1 MNNCEIIVDNFA
13 GGGGASTGIELAIGR
28 SVDIAINHDPNAV
41 AMHTTNHP
49 DTLHYCESVYEVR
62 PKVATA
68 GRRVGLAWFSPDC
81 RHFSKAKGAKPVEKA
96 IRGLAWIVIRWALDV
111 GPRVMMLENV
121 EEFKTWGPLIEIP
134 PKPDLPHEMIGSFIG
149 PVYPG
154 YSRPDPAHVGET
166 FRAFVD
172 MLTTGIPANHPA
184 LAECCEFLNIS
195 LDSEEAT
202 RLVNGLGYTVEYRE
216 LRACD
221 YGAPTIRKRF
231 FMVMRRDGQPIVWP
245 EATHGDP
252 KSPAVLAG
260 KLAPWRTAAE
270 CIDWSIPAPSIFGR
284 KKPLAENTLRR
295 IARGIQRFVIDCA
308 EPFIVKCNHTT
319 TKGQYDCFRGQ
330 SMAGP
335 LQTITKTH
343 GFAVA
348 VPHLTKFHTS
358 ATGQPVTEPVPTV
371 TAGTSRRPGGNGH
384 ALGIVE
390 AGLVPFL
397 AGNGG
402 SEYQAKPRPLDK
414 PAHTILKES
423 RACVVAP
430 VIARQF
436 GASVGHRADEPSAT
450 ITAGGGGKSQLV
462 VPTLI
467 QMGYGERPGQAPRVP
482 GLDKPLGTVVAGGGK
497 HAVVGAFLAKHYG
510 GNYTGPGV
518 GLDEPAHSVTTV
530 DHHALVTAQ
539 IVGVG
544 GRAGQSRPRD
554 VSEPLQTMTTKA
566 DAAMVTSHLIKLRG
580 TCRDGQTSDEPMP
593 TITAGGQH
601 VGEVKTTLAVEDY
614 DEERAQQV
622 LAFLQQYCGEDSTG
636 LVDIGGV
643 TYRIVDI
650 GMRMLQPH
658 ELYRAQGFPEWYIID
673 QDYRGVKYAKDKQVA
688 RCGNAVPPP
697 FAEALVRAN
706 LPEIC
711 SIEKN
716 VA

>member
-1 MNNCEIIVDNFA
+1 MRDSEIIVDNFA

-49 DTLHYCESVYEVR
+49 DTLHYCESVYSVR

-81 RHFSKAKGAKPVEKA
+81 RHFSKAKGARPVEKA
-96 IRGLAWIVIRWALDV
+96 IRGLAWIVLRWGLDV
-111 GPRVMMLENV
+111 EPRVMMLENV
-121 EEFKTWGPLIEIP
+121 EEFKTWGPL
-134 PKPDLPHEMIGSFIG
+134 LVAEM
-149 PVYPG
+149 
-154 YSRPDPAHVGET
+154 RPDPVRVGET
-166 FRAFVD
+166 FQAFVG
-172 MLTTGIPANHPA
+172 MLTTGIPVDHPA

-195 LDSEEAT
+195 LDSEDAA
-202 RLVNGLGYTVEYRE
+202 RLVKGLGYAVEYRE

-252 KSPAVLAG
+252 KSPAVISG

-270 CIDWSIPAPSIFGR
+270 CIDWSIPAPSIFDR
-284 KKPLAENTLRR
+284 KKPLAVNTLKR
-295 IARGIQRFVIDCA
+295 IARGIQRFVIDSA
-308 EPFIVKCNHTT
+308 SPFIVKCNHTT
-319 TKGQYDCFRGQ
+319 TRGKYDCFRVQ
-330 SMAGP
+330 ALDDP

-343 GFAVA
+343 GYAIA
-348 VPHLTKFHTS
+348 VPHLTKFRTG

-384 ALGIVE
+384 ALGLVE
-390 AGLVPFL
+390 AALTPFL

-402 SEYQAKPRPLDK
+402 SEYQAKPRPIDK

-462 VPTLI
+462 S
-467 QMGYGERPGQAPRVP
+467 
-482 GLDKPLGTVVAGGGK
+482 
-497 HAVVGAFLAKHYG
+497 AFLAKHYG
-510 GNYTGPGV
+510 GNYTGAGV
-518 GLDEPAHSVTTV
+518 GLNEPAHSVTTV

-566 DAAMVTSHLIKLRG
+566 DAAMVTSHLVKLRG
-580 TCRDGQTSDEPMP
+580 TCRDGQRTDAPMP

-601 VGEVKTTLAVEDY
+601 VGEVETTLAVEHY
-614 DEERAQQV
+614 DEQRAQQV
-622 LAFLQQYCGEDSTG
+622 LAFLKEYCGADCTG
-636 LVDIGGV
+636 LVKIAGV

-658 ELYRAQGFPEWYIID
+658 ELYRAQGFPEWYIVD

-706 LPEIC
+706 LPELC
-711 SIEKN
+711 QQKEM
-716 VA
+716 AA

>member
-1 MNNCEIIVDNFA
+1 MRESEIIVDNFA

-41 AMHTTNHP
+41 AMHATNHP
-49 DTLHYCESVYEVR
+49 DTLHYCESVYSVR

-121 EEFKTWGPLIEIP
+121 EEFKTWGPL
-134 PKPDLPHEMIGSFIG
+134 LAAEM
-149 PVYPG
+149 
-154 YSRPDPAHVGET
+154 RPDPARAGET
-166 FRAFVD
+166 FEAFIG
-172 MLTTGIPANHPA
+172 MLTTGISADHPA

-195 LDSEEAT
+195 LDSEDAA
-202 RLVNGLGYTVEYRE
+202 RLVNGLGYTAEYRE

-231 FMVMRRDGQPIVWP
+231 FMVMRCDGKPIVWP

-270 CIDWSIPAPSIFGR
+270 CIDWTIPAPSIFVR

-295 IARGIQRFVIDCA
+295 IARGIQRFVIDSA

-319 TKGQYDCFRGQ
+319 TRGKYDCFRGQ
-330 SMAGP
+330 ALADP

-343 GFAVA
+343 GYAIA
-348 VPHLTKFHTS
+348 VPHLTKFRTG
-358 ATGQPVTEPVPTV
+358 ATGKPVTDPVPTV

-384 ALGIVE
+384 ALGVVE
-390 AGLVPFL
+390 AAITPFM

-402 SEYQAKPRPLDK
+402 SEYQAKPRSLDK

-436 GASVGHRADEPSAT
+436 GASIGHRADVPSAT

-462 VPTLI
+462 S
-467 QMGYGERPGQAPRVP
+467 
-482 GLDKPLGTVVAGGGK
+482 
-497 HAVVGAFLAKHYG
+497 AFLAKHYG

-518 GLDEPAHSVTTV
+518 GLDEPTHAVTTV
-530 DHHALVTAQ
+530 DHHAVVAAHLMVNNTGNPGGSVESPAHTVTTGNHHA
-539 IVGVG
+539 VV
-544 GRAGQSRPRD
+544 A
-554 VSEPLQTMTTKA
+554 
-566 DAAMVTSHLIKLRG
+566 SHLVKLRG
-580 TCRDGQTSDEPMP
+580 TCRDGQRTDAQMP

-601 VGEVKTTLAVEDY
+601 VGEVETTLAVEDY
-614 DEERAQQV
+614 DEERAQLV
-622 LAFLQQYCGEDSTG
+622 LAFLKEYCGADSTG
-636 LVDIGGV
+636 LVKIAGV

-697 FAEALVRAN
+697 FAEALVKAN
-706 LPEIC
+706 LPEMC
-711 SIEKN
+711 YKKK
-716 VA
+716 AA

>member
-1 MNNCEIIVDNFA
+1 MKDSEIIVDNFA

-68 GRRVGLAWFSPDC
+68 GCPVALAWFSPDC

-96 IRGLAWIVIRWALDV
+96 IRGLAWVTLRWGLDV
-111 GPRVMMLENV
+111 DPRVMMLENV

-154 YSRPDPAHVGET
+154 YSRPDPARVGET

-184 LAECCEFLNIS
+184 LAECCEFLSIS
-195 LDSEEAT
+195 LDSEDAA
-202 RLVNGLGYTVEYRE
+202 RLVKGLGYIVEYRE

-221 YGAPTIRKRF
+221 FGAPTIRKRF
-231 FMVMRRDGQPIVWP
+231 FMVMRRDGKPIVWP

-252 KSPAVLAG
+252 KSPAVLSG

-295 IARGIQRFVIDCA
+295 IARGIQRFVIESA
-308 EPFIVKCNHTT
+308 SPFIVKCNHTT
-319 TKGQYDCFRGQ
+319 TRGKYDCFRGQ
-330 SMAGP
+330 ALADP

-343 GFAVA
+343 GYAIA
-348 VPHLTKFHTS
+348 VPHLTKFRTG
-358 ATGQPVTEPVPTV
+358 ATGQPVTDPVPTV

-423 RACVVAP
+423 RACVVSP

-518 GLDEPAHSVTTV
+518 GLDKPAHSVTTV
-530 DHHALVTAQ
+530 DHHALVA
-539 IVGVG
+539 
-544 GRAGQSRPRD
+544 
-554 VSEPLQTMTTKA
+554 
-566 DAAMVTSHLIKLRG
+566 SHLVKLRG
-580 TCRDGQTSDEPMP
+580 TCRDGQSTDEPMP

-706 LPEIC
+706 LPEMCLKKDI
-711 SIEKN
+711 
-716 VA
+716 AA